1 MSLHRYVVPSLNRNI
16 NKSLWC
22 CGILLCGLGSL
33 FLRVGIS
40 LFVSGYDEL
49 ASAIRLMSTLVDV
62 PSLSIR
68 IGDGRQEISALTDK
82 MR

>member
-1 MSLHRYVVPSLNRNI
+1 MSLHRCVAPFLYHNI

-33 FLRVGIS
+33 LLRVGIS
-40 LFVSGYDEL
+40 LLVSAYDEL
-49 ASAIRLMSTLVDV
+49 VSAIRLMSTLVDV
-62 PSLSIR
+62 PSLSIG